1 MSDSRPQATRLIR
14 RNRGVPVYGYRSDP
28 GTPPVSL
35 LRLGPGNRPEQAPH
49 IHDFPVLVHVPAE
62 HAVYVVT
69 PGRVVDVEH
78 VPLPGASSTVFFD
91 PGALGIDSRAPWPTW
106 NRHPL
111 LSAFLH
117 GDASGLLR
125 VPLPPGHTVWAD
137 TMAAIEAELAHRR
150 DGFQQAALAH
160 LTLLLIDL
168 ARLTTDIPGEFR
180 LLGEP
185 LLAEVFEVVDRRF
198 GEPLSLRDVAAAVGV
213 TPGHLTTLV
222 RRRTGRTVQD
232 WITERRM
239 AQARELLSGSDLPIA
254 VIASRVG
261 LPDPSY
267 FSRVFRQAH
276 ELSPRAWRNQLH
288 GDSHT

>member
-1 MSDSRPQATRLIR
+1 MSDPRPLSTRLVR
-14 RNRGVPVYGYRSDP
+14 QHRGVPVYGYRSDP
-28 GTPPVSL
+28 ATPPVSV
-35 LRLGPGNRPEQAPH
+35 LRLGPLHPPDLTPH
-49 IHDFPVLVHVPAE
+49 IHDFPVLVHLPAE
-62 HAVYVVT
+62 HEVWVVT
-69 PGRVVDVEH
+69 PGRVVDIGH
-78 VPLPGASSTVFFD
+78 LPLPEASTAVFFD
-91 PGALGIDSRAPWPTW
+91 PGALGAGSGSPWPTW
-106 NRHPL
+106 HRHPL
-111 LSAFLH
+111 LSAFLPGH
-117 GDASGLLR
+117 ASGLLR
-125 VPLPPGHTVWAD
+125 VPLPPGHPLWTEA
-137 TMAAIEAELAHRR
+137 MAAIDGELEARR
-150 DGFQQAALAH
+150 EGFQQAALAH

-185 LLAEVFEVVDRRF
+185 LLAEVFEVIDRGF

-239 AQARELLSGSDLPIA
+239 AHARELLGGSDLPIA
-254 VIASRVG
+254 MIASRVG

-288 GDSHT
+288 GDSHR

>member
-1 MSDSRPQATRLIR
+1 MSDVRPRATRLIR
-14 RNRGVPVYGYRSDP
+14 QHRGVPVYGYRSDP

-35 LRLGPGNRPEQAPH
+35 LRLHGPDGLEQAPH
-49 IHDFPVLVHVPAE
+49 IHDFPVLVHLPTE

-69 PGRVVDVEH
+69 PGRVVDVGH
-78 VPLPGASSTVFFD
+78 VPLPDPSVTVFFD
-91 PGALGIDSRAPWPTW
+91 PGALGIDSRSPWPTW

-117 GDASGLLR
+117 GQASGLLR
-125 VPLPPGHTVWAD
+125 VPLPPGHTLWTD
-137 TMAAIEAELAHRR
+137 TVAAIEAELEHRR

-185 LLAEVFEVVDRRF
+185 LLADVFEVIDRRF

-239 AQARELLSGSDLPIA
+239 AHARELLGGSDLPIA
-254 VIASRVG
+254 VIANRVG

-267 FSRVFRQAH
+267 FGRVFRRAH

-288 GDSHT
+288 GDSHG